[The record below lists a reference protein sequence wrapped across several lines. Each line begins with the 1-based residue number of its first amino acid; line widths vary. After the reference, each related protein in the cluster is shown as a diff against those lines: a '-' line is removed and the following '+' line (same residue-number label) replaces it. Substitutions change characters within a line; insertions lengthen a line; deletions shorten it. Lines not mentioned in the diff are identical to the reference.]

1 MNDITNVIQLLSN
14 KYGFDIQEATTYIE
28 SITPIPTTLVSN
40 ALVDTPIAKVIKKKT
55 AKPKKVDVVSIP
67 VTPVIESL
75 ETLVV
80 NKEET
85 PIKEKKPVKEKVV
98 KEKVVKEEKPVKE
111 KVVKEKVVKEKV
123 VKEKPV
129 KEKVVKEKVVKEK
142 PIKEKVVKEKP
153 VKEKKTTTTLPP
165 PPEPEEEDNVYMKSI
180 YGKHYFVNEDT
191 GIIYAVA
198 GDCEKGEIV
207 GQWGIEGPDIW

>member
-1 MNDITNVIQLLSN
+1 MNEIANVIQLLSN

-28 SITPIPTTLVSN
+28 SIITPSQTTLVSN
-40 ALVDTPIAKVIKKKT
+40 TLTDTPVAKVIKKRVL
-55 AKPKKVDVVSIP
+55 KPKKVDVISIP
-67 VTPVIESL
+67 ELTTVIESL

-80 NKEET
+80 HKEET
-85 PIKEKKPVKEKVV
+85 PIKEEKPVKEKPVKEKPVKEKVVKEKPVKEKVV
-98 KEKVVKEEKPVKE
+98 KEKVVKEKVVKE

-129 KEKVVKEKVVKEK
+129 KEK
-142 PIKEKVVKEKP
+142 
-153 VKEKKTTTTLPP
+153 KTTTPLPP
-165 PPEPEEEDNVYMKSI
+165 PPQPKEEEEEDNVYMKSI

-191 GIIYAVA
+191 GVIYAVA